1 MKIKVNPLNK
11 LIIEI
16 FYKAGCNKKEAK
28 DISNYLIEA
37 NLTGHD
43 SHGVIRTPRYI
54 DMINDGNI
62 ITNVKPKIVM
72 DSNNFSL
79 VDGRDGFG
87 QTIGPFACKLGIK
100 KAKKYGNSIVAIKN
114 SGHLGR
120 IGDFSEMAAKENIIS
135 INDNVKAIN
144 GRLRTAENNIPA
156 IKTITTSDTNTI
168 ENHLINFFIFALQN

>member
-79 VDGRDGFG
+79 VDGKDGFG

-100 KAKKYGNSIVAIKN
+100 KAKKFGNSIVAIKN

-120 IGDFSEMAAKENIIS
+120 IGDFSEMAAKDNIIS
-135 INDNVKAIN
+135 IHF
-144 GRLRTAENNIPA
+144 R
-156 IKTITTSDTNTI
+156 
-168 ENHLINFFIFALQN
+168 